1 MASKVPRSR
10 GRPPKGRKRKNLV
23 PSQPLSPIEPSPT
36 SPQDATPPEE
46 QSLQGIALTGD
57 EARYALLAAQS
68 AARMPE
74 GVAVRDT
81 SSQRLFLN
89 AVAHKPTDG
98 WRLVKKMP
106 TEALAPWF
114 DDLVRRHSG
123 FQDRFF

>member
-1 MASKVPRSR
+1 
-10 GRPPKGRKRKNLV
+10 
-23 PSQPLSPIEPSPT
+23 
-36 SPQDATPPEE
+36 
-46 QSLQGIALTGD
+46 
-57 EARYALLAAQS
+57 
-68 AARMPE
+68 MPE

-89 AVAHKPTDG
+89 AVVHKPTDG

-114 DDLVRRHSG
+114 DDLVRCHSG